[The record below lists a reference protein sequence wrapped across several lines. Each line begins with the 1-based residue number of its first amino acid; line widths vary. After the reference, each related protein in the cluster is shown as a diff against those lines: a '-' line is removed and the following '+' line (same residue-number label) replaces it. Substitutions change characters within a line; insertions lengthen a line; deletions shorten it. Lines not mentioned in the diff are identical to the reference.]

1 MKNNLNLKKLYWLL
15 LIPLG
20 ALLFHIT
27 SYFPQFIE
35 RFYSNGF
42 YRLISQ
48 PLSLLTGL
56 LPFSL
61 MEIGLIFITV
71 GIISLL
77 IYMIVKAVKHP
88 KAKWEIFFKFIL
100 NLVAAGCIIYF
111 LLILLWSINYNRQPF
126 SEIARLDVRPA
137 STEELAAVCKEIIN
151 HANELRTQVTEASNG
166 VFHIQGGFKD
176 ISRRCKKGYE
186 NAKDLYPELGGSYGN
201 PKGIIFSEAMSY
213 TAISGVFC
221 PFTGEAN
228 VDIAMP
234 DLSIPST
241 AMHEMAHQ
249 RGFAREDE
257 ANYISYLC
265 CSLHPD
271 ADFQYSGTVLAL
283 IYSMNALYD
292 SDQDRFHE
300 LRALYSE
307 GLVKDLQNH
316 SEYWHKHEGK
326 VEKLT
331 DSINNAYLKANRQKD
346 GVKSYGRMV
355 DLLIAQY
362 RK

>member
-1 MKNNLNLKKLYWLL
+1 MKDNLNIKKLYYFLL
-15 LIPLG
+15 VPIG
-20 ALLFHIT
+20 ALLFQIT

-42 YRLISQ
+42 FRLISQ

-61 MEIGLIFITV
+61 MEVGLILITLA
-71 GIISLL
+71 IPSPL
-77 IYMIVKAVKHP
+77 IYIIVKAVKRP
-88 KAKWEIFFKFIL
+88 TTRWKIISNFLL
-100 NLVAAGCIIYF
+100 NIVATACIIYF

-126 SEIARLDVRPA
+126 SEIAKLDVRPA
-137 STEELAAVCKEIIN
+137 STDELAAVCENIIN
-151 HANELRTQVTEASNG
+151 RANDLRTQVNEASNG
-166 VFHIQGGFKD
+166 VFHIQSGFKD
-176 ISRRCKKGYE
+176 ISERCIKGYE
-186 NAKDLYPELGGSYGN
+186 NAKKLYPELGGSYGN
-201 PKGIIFSEAMSY
+201 PKGIFFSEAMSY
-213 TAISGVFC
+213 TAISGIFC

-234 DLSIPST
+234 DLLIPST

-257 ANYISYLC
+257 ANYISYLV

-283 IYSMNALYD
+283 IYSMNSLFD

-300 LRALYSE
+300 LRALYSQ
-307 GLVKDLQNH
+307 GLVKDLQNDR
-316 SEYWHKHEGK
+316 EYWQKHEGK
-326 VEKLT
+326 VDKLT
-331 DSINNAYLKANRQKD
+331 NSINNAYLKANKQKD